1 MAKVEQKVGL
11 NTTEYEKGAKR
22 LSRTAKTETDRVGK
36 EFDKAG
42 DDIKDFSGRTK
53 KNISA
58 AEGSFKD
65 LAKGFRGALGAISAA
80 GVGLAIGAS
89 ITKEVSESLDFETI
103 INKAAAK
110 AGLNKVQ
117 QAQFQNQLLD
127 VSSRRNVEEE
137 QVAAAADTAIALGA
151 TADEAVAFSDVI
163 ASTAKGFEGVDIP
176 SLAEDIAKDIR
187 ARGGQVT
194 AEAAQDSIEAII
206 TGTRAGIGTFND
218 VLKGVLDLPGRV
230 QERAGLTQ
238 RDLVELLGGAGGVAA
253 DPDIVNDAVRSL
265 IKATD
270 SIETRGAVQGVLG
283 TQLRDTENNFSLT
296 AKNLD
301 EIAATLAGI
310 GTEQQQRAVLTAVP
324 GFDERSAEGLLALIR
339 DRRGFEEARVRT
351 EADIEP
357 KREAIFEQAT
367 SGFLERT
374 GALFNK
380 TLNELIKKTTRD
392 RPGTALITPLNVGD
406 FKEVQESQKEIDLAF
421 EKRTQQVSPLALPSR
436 PGGALGKVLGLE
448 PEPEPILE
456 QNLKKILESFEKIS
470 IVEPGLEQFK
480 PKKPLE
486 VIFPKDETGV
496 QSLRSQIKSPTTER
510 QTAAPLA
517 KAAPL
522 QKVEVTTKIEIDS
535 KDPGLTAAPKATE
548 VQRQP
553 GGL

>member
-11 NTTEYEKGAKR
+11 DVTEYKKGAKE

-42 DDIKDFSGRTK
+42 DDVKDFAGRTK
-53 KNISA
+53 KNIGA

-89 ITKEVSESLDFETI
+89 ISKEVSESLDFETI

-110 AGLNKVQ
+110 AGLNEVQ

-151 TADEAVAFSDVI
+151 TTDEAVAFSDVI

-206 TGTRAGIGTFND
+206 TGTRAGIGTFNE
-218 VLKGVLDLPGRV
+218 VMKGVLELPGRV

-238 RDLVELLGGAGGVAA
+238 RDLVELLGGAAGVAA
-253 DPDIVNDAVRSL
+253 DPELVNEAVRSL

-283 TQLRDTENNFSLT
+283 TQLRDTEGKFDIT
-296 AKNLD
+296 TKNLD
-301 EIAATLAGI
+301 EIAANLAGL
-310 GTEQQQRAVLTAVP
+310 GDEQQQRAVLTAVP

-339 DRRGFEEARVRT
+339 DRRGFEEARTRT
-351 EADIEP
+351 EADRP
-357 KREAIFEQAT
+357 KLEDVFEQAT
-367 SGFLERT
+367 SGVLEKT
-374 GALFNK
+374 GAFFNK
-380 TLNELIKKTTRD
+380 IGNELFKKTTRD
-392 RPGTALITPLNVGD
+392 RPGTALITPFNVGD
-406 FKEVQESQKEIDLAF
+406 FKEVQESQKEIDRAF
-421 EKRTQQVSPLALPSR
+421 EKRSQQISPLALPSR
-436 PGGALGKVLGLE
+436 PGEALEKSLGLE
-448 PEPEPILE
+448 PEPELE
-456 QNLKKILESFEKIS
+456 QDFKKALESLRKIE

-480 PKKPLE
+480 PKRPLE

-510 QTAAPLA
+510 QTAVPPA
-517 KAAPL
+517 KAAPP
-522 QKVEVTTKIEIDS
+522 QKVEVTAKIEVDS
-535 KDPGLTAAPKATE
+535 KDPGLTAAPKAME

>member
-11 NTTEYEKGAKR
+11 DVTEYKKGAKE

-42 DDIKDFSGRTK
+42 DDVKDFSGRTK
-53 KNISA
+53 KNIGQ

-65 LAKGFRGALGAISAA
+65 LAKGFRSALGAISAA

-89 ITKEVSESLDFETI
+89 ITKEVSEALDFETI

-110 AGLNKVQ
+110 AGLNEVQ
-117 QAQFQNQLLD
+117 QAQFQNQLID

-151 TADEAVAFSDVI
+151 TTDEAVAFSDVI
-163 ASTAKGFEGVDIP
+163 ASTAKGFEGVDIS

-218 VLKGVLDLPGRV
+218 VLKGVLELPGRV

-238 RDLVELLGGAGGVAA
+238 RDLVELLGGAAGVAA
-253 DPDIVNDAVRSL
+253 DPEIVNDAVRSL

-283 TQLRDTENNFSLT
+283 TQLRDTDDNFSLT

-301 EIAATLAGI
+301 EIATKLEGI

-339 DRRGFEEARVRT
+339 DRRGFEEARTRT

-367 SGFLERT
+367 SGVLEKT
-374 GALFNK
+374 GSFFNK
-380 TLNELIKKTTRD
+380 MLNELFKKTTKD
-392 RPGTALITPLNVGD
+392 RPDTALITPFNVGD
-406 FKEVQESQKEIDLAF
+406 FKEIQESQKDIDRAF
-421 EKRTQQVSPLALPSR
+421 EKRRQQISPLALPSR
-436 PGGALGKVLGLE
+436 PGQALGRAIT
-448 PEPEPILE
+448 PEQTPE
-456 QNLKKILESFEKIS
+456 QDLKKALESLEKIE
-470 IVEPGLEQFK
+470 IVLPEVEP
-480 PKKPLE
+480 PTPRKPLE
-486 VIFPKDETGV
+486 VIFP
-496 QSLRSQIKSPTTER
+496 
-510 QTAAPLA
+510 
-517 KAAPL
+517 
-522 QKVEVTTKIEIDS
+522 EI
-535 KDPGLTAAPKATE
+535 
-548 VQRQP
+548 
-553 GGL
+553 